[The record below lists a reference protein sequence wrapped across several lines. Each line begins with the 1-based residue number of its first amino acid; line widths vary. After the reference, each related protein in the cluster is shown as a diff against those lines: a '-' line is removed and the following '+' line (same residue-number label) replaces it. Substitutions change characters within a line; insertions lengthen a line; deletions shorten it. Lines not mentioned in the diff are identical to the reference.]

1 MNNVQ
6 DLFSTPDSPS
16 IEGHSS
22 NQGHSLADS
31 GKTRS
36 SALDLRRSELRQKLI
51 DAAEHLIETHGLS
64 GVKARP
70 LAEAAGCALGAIYNV
85 FPDLDALILAV
96 SARTLARLDAHL
108 MPILA
113 AAERGGSSKLETAR
127 RGLVDLALA
136 YLDFAFA
143 HRASWR
149 ALFEHRLPEDKSVPE
164 WLVADQARLFGK
176 VEALLEPLMPAMSV
190 ADRALLARSL
200 FSAVH
205 GLVLLGLEEKLAVM
219 PMSVLL
225 DQVARIV
232 SAMVKG
238 LEDSR

>member
-6 DLFSTPDSPS
+6 EDSSVLESTPAKRP
-16 IEGHSS
+16 
-22 NQGHSLADS
+22 
-31 GKTRS
+31 KK
-36 SALDLRRSELRQKLI
+36 SAASEERRAELRERLI
-51 DAAEHLIETHGLS
+51 EAAERQIEAHGLS

-108 MPILA
+108 APVIASAQKAGLDPA
-113 AAERGGSSKLETAR
+113 ETAR

-136 YLDFAFA
+136 YLDFALA

-149 ALFEHRLPEDKSVPE
+149 ALFEHRLPHGREVPE
-164 WLVADQARLFGK
+164 WLVADQTRLFGK
-176 VEALLEPLMPAMSV
+176 VEAFLEPLLPHMS
-190 ADRALLARSL
+190 ASERALTARSL

-205 GLVLLGLEEKLAVM
+205 GLVLLGLEEKLTAM
-219 PMSVLL
+219 PLGVLL
-225 DQVARIV
+225 DQLARLVRATIR
-232 SAMVKG
+232 G
-238 LEDSR
+238 LEDGE

>member
-6 DLFSTPDSPS
+6 EDFLTLEPTPAKRPRK
-16 IEGHSS
+16 
-22 NQGHSLADS
+22 S
-31 GKTRS
+31 GAS
-36 SALDLRRSELRQKLI
+36 EERRAELREKLI
-51 DAAEHLIETHGLS
+51 EAAEHQIEAHGLS

-70 LAEAAGCALGAIYNV
+70 LAQSVGCALGAIYNV

-108 MPILA
+108 APVIA
-113 AAERGGSSKLETAR
+113 NAEKPGLDPAETAR

-149 ALFEHRLPEDKSVPE
+149 ALFEHRLPEGREVPE
-164 WLVADQARLFGK
+164 WLVADQVRLFSK
-176 VEALLEPLMPAMSV
+176 VEAFLEPLLPKMS
-190 ADRALLARSL
+190 AGERALTARSL

-205 GLVLLGLEEKLAVM
+205 GLVLLGLEEKLTAM
-219 PMSVLL
+219 PLGVLL
-225 DQVARIV
+225 DQLARLVRAIV
-232 SAMVKG
+232 RG
-238 LEDSR
+238 LEAGE